1 MKKAAL
7 TTAIL
12 TALVSAP
19 SFAATVY
26 DNDGTTLK
34 VGGRAEARFNI
45 SDENK
50 DTANNTDSFKD
61 KSRARV
67 NLKGKSQISD
77 DLYGFGKYEA
87 EFSGKEDLTNRYY
100 FAGLGTNF
108 GEFSYGKQD
117 SAQVMLTDITDT
129 MATFGAEAADI
140 VDGNKDKRENTFL
153 YSGEFN
159 ALTVQANYIAAD
171 ENNSKDSDS
180 YGIAGLYNIG
190 AFDIGAGYVG
200 QANGQYDDYQFNLVG
215 QYSMDMFTL
224 GALFAIG
231 TENEDDDVTAYEI
244 SAIYK
249 PMKKLALIG
258 VYNYQELD
266 PKSGSKEDTVDEFAI
281 EAVYKFNSHLR
292 TYAGYKFQQIDD
304 KDDELQAGVRYD
316 F

>member
-7 TTAIL
+7 TTAVL
-12 TALVSAP
+12 TALVSSP

-50 DTANNTDSFKD
+50 DTTNNTDSFKD